1 VIRRLFIPGTVLV
14 LFAVSLSA
22 QVRTISPEPLVSGLV
37 RDSRGTPQIGAMV
50 ELLKPDLT
58 VVTETATDDH
68 GRYQLAHIRPGVYEL
83 KVSNTFFLPTLR
95 ENLQFASST
104 RLVVNLTLNTLYEAF
119 RWLPAKPRASDEPA
133 DDWTWTLRLSANRPL
148 LRMLQDGPLVVM
160 ADPDGSRSLKA
171 RVTIRGGESAFGD
184 GGVHH
189 DFELART
196 SDDQQGLIL
205 RADLSA
211 DPNWGDSPGVTT
223 VAGYEHRLAM
233 DNTLRTVGIYDD
245 RPEIAGAAGNQG
257 LQSFALRNS
266 ETLDPLPGVQA
277 EVGDEVRGMSL
288 SDTMVGNYP
297 FASVRVQV
305 RAATLSYQVATAP
318 DAQRA
323 AEADQYTNLSSAASE
338 VNGRLVSEHGLHQQ
352 LGVSVGNPDHT
363 VASVSVYHDHLL
375 NPIVTAG
382 GGISNAELNGGD
394 LLYDPITELLSAS
407 GQGFSSTGVLAELRD
422 NVGGGVAITFDAA
435 TGNAIAYFGDG
446 SPAPLAQQLSELRS
460 HTAQMLAAATSGKLP
475 KAGTQWKVA
484 YRWQTGGTLTPVAPF
499 ATEVSS
505 AFLSLYLRQPIHYR
519 RVLPNGIEA
528 LVDVR
533 NLLAQGYR
541 PFLTS
546 DGSTL
551 YFAQVDRCVEGGLSF
566 SF

>member
-1 VIRRLFIPGTVLV
+1 M
-14 LFAVSLSA
+14 SA
-22 QVRTISPEPLVSGLV
+22 QVRTVRPEPLVSGIV
-37 RDSRGTPQIGAMV
+37 RDSRGAPQIGAIV

-58 VVTETATDDH
+58 VAAETATDDH
-68 GRYQLAHIRPGVYEL
+68 GHYQLAHVRPGVYEL
-83 KVSNTFFLPTLR
+83 KASNTFFLPTLR
-95 ENLQFASST
+95 ENLQFAASS

-171 RVTIRGGESAFGD
+171 RVTIRGGESTFGD

-211 DPNWGDSPGVTT
+211 DPSWGVGPGVTT

-245 RPEIAGAAGNQG
+245 RPKIAGLSGNQG

-266 ETLDPLPGVQA
+266 ETLNALPGVQA

-288 SDTMVGNYP
+288 AETTIENFP
-297 FASVRVQV
+297 FAAVTVQTR
-305 RAATLSYQVATAP
+305 RASISYQVATAP
-318 DAQRA
+318 DAQHA
-323 AEADQYTNLSSAASE
+323 AQADQYTNLSSTASE
-338 VNGRLVSEHGLHQQ
+338 VQGRLVSEHGLHQQ
-352 LGVSVGNPDHT
+352 LSVSAGNPDHT
-363 VASVSVYHDHLL
+363 LARLSVYHDHLL
-375 NPIVTAG
+375 HPIVTAG
-382 GGISNAELNGGD
+382 GGISMAELNSGD
-394 LLYDPITELLSAS
+394 LLYDPITELLSTA
-407 GQGFSSTGVLAELRD
+407 GQSFSSSGVLAELRGQL
-422 NVGGGVAITFDAA
+422 GGGISITIDAA

-446 SPAPLAQQLSELRS
+446 SPAPLAQQLSELRE

-475 KAGTQWKVA
+475 KAGTLWRVA

-499 ATEVSS
+499 ATEISG
-505 AFLSLYLRQPIHYR
+505 AFLSLYLRQPIHYPR
-519 RVLPNGIEA
+519 MLPNGIEA

-551 YFAQVDRCVEGGLSF
+551 YFAQVDRSVEGGLSF